1 MKRLLLITVIMNGV
15 LMMNGVSQNLK
26 RNPLPPPP
34 SPNEK
39 WLKCVP
45 LNKYS
50 AVQRKQFYPFNQSS
64 LVKIISFKE
73 YINIDTL
80 ITGVTESTIF
90 ADLQNQPKIFESF
103 TLNQKQLNELTYIL
117 YNYGFK
123 TKKYEEES
131 MCYYPRNA
139 IVFYDKK
146 GLPFEWI
153 ELCFECNGYK
163 KTSKQVKTGDF
174 CIGKYELLKHFFK
187 KHKIHYGID
196 S

>member
-1 MKRLLLITVIMNGV
+1 MK
-15 LMMNGVSQNLK
+15 GVSQHIE
-26 RNPLPPPP
+26 REPLPPPP
-34 SPNEK
+34 PTPNEK

-45 LNKYS
+45 LNKY
-50 AVQRKQFYPFNQSS
+50 AATQRKQFYPFNQCSS
-64 LVKIISFKE
+64 VKLISFKE
-73 YINIDTL
+73 YINID
-80 ITGVTESTIF
+80 STHILT
-90 ADLQNQPKIFESF
+90 DKVEENDIQNQPKVFESF
-103 TLNQKQLNELTYIL
+103 TLNQKQLNELTNIL

-139 IVFYDKK
+139 IVFYDNK

-163 KTSKQVKTGDF
+163 KTSNQVKTGDF
-174 CIGKYELLKHFFK
+174 CIGKYELLKYFFK